1 MELVVMTKPNFK
13 TMSKGDLRAYVLQ
26 HPDDNEAFYELSDR
40 IRANAK
46 PLKVNELPEIIQ
58 RKRSSNPQ

>member
-1 MELVVMTKPNFK
+1 
-13 TMSKGDLRAYVLQ
+13 MSKGDLELLQ
-26 HPDDNEAFYELSDR
+26 HPDDNEGFYELSDR

-46 PLKVNELPEIIQ
+46 PLNVSELPEIIQ

>member
-1 MELVVMTKPNFK
+1 
-13 TMSKGDLRAYVLQ
+13 MSKGDLRAYVLQ

-40 IRANAK
+40 IKANAK
-46 PLKVNELPEIIQ
+46 PLNVNELPEIIQ

>member
-1 MELVVMTKPNFK
+1 MTKPNFK

-46 PLKVNELPEIIQ
+46 PLNVNELPEIIQ